1 MDLKVRNVSVRFGQ
15 VRAVNSVSLSVRRG
29 EIFAVFGA
37 NGSGKTT
44 FLKAIAG
51 LAPVSE
57 GRITYHGEDITHL
70 PAHERVARGVHYVSD
85 RARVA
90 LRMTVRENLD
100 VGGYLRT
107 AAQRDLSRKSVHELF
122 PVLREKEREQ
132 AGVLSGGER
141 QMLVIGRAL
150 MGNPSLLLFDEPFL
164 GLSHEVRDR
173 IVSVIEGTLKA
184 KSTILLAEHDVGAA
198 RRLLDRYCIF
208 LNGELIHLAQGSDI
222 TDEEKLRAVFR
233 RFYQSGARADLRA
246 DLAATSGPPAE
257 RGLPKDGRA
266 EGKREEK

>member
-1 MDLKVRNVSVRFGQ
+1 MDLKVRNLSVRFGQ
-15 VRAVNSVSLSVRRG
+15 VRAVNYVTLTVRQG
-29 EIFAVFGA
+29 EIVAIFGA

-51 LAPVSE
+51 LIPVAE

-70 PAHERVARGVHYVSD
+70 HAHERVARGVHYVSD

-107 AAQRDLSRKSVHELF
+107 AAERDHSREKVHDLF
-122 PVLREKEREQ
+122 PVLKVKERDL

-150 MGNPSLLLFDEPFL
+150 MGNPSLLLFDQPVSASNYA
-164 GLSHEVRDR
+164 GL
-173 IVSVIEGTLKA
+173 IKA
-184 KSTILLAEHDVGAA
+184 KLIDGALASLAAAGVAATVFSDVLADPPELPRTAVVLLVAFDV
-198 RRLLDRYCIF
+198 IF
-208 LNGELIHLAQGSDI
+208 LTATWLFGEYLF
-222 TDEEKLRAVFR
+222 EE
-233 RFYQSGARADLRA
+233 
-246 DLAATSGPPAE
+246 
-257 RGLPKDGRA
+257 
-266 EGKREEK
+266 

>member
-1 MDLKVRNVSVRFGQ
+1 MDLKVKNLSVRFGQ
-15 VRAVNSVSLSVRRG
+15 VRAVSSVSISVRQE
-29 EIFAVFGA
+29 EILAVFGA

-51 LAPVSE
+51 LVPVAE

-107 AAQRDLSRKSVHELF
+107 AEQREPSRENVYGLF
-122 PVLREKEREQ
+122 PVLREKEREL

-164 GLSHEVRDR
+164 GLSLEVRDR
-173 IVSVIEGTLKA
+173 ILSVIEGTLKA
-184 KSTILLAEHDVGAA
+184 RTTILLAEHDVGAA
-198 RRLLDRYCIF
+198 RRVLDRYCIF
-208 LNGELIHLAQGSDI
+208 LNGELIHQAMGSDI
-222 TDEEKLRAVFR
+222 TDEERLRAAFR
-233 RFYQSGARADLRA
+233 RFYQSG
-246 DLAATSGPPAE
+246 SGTAP
-257 RGLPKDGRA
+257 R
-266 EGKREEK
+266 EGDAQTKGEKR